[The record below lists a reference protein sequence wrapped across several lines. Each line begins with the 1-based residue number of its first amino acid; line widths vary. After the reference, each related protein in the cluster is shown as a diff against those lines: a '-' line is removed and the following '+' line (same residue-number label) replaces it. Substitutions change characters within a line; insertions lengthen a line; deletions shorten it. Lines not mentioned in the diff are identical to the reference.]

1 MTRFD
6 LTQYPRLAEL
16 LDALCDRGLS
26 DAEAD
31 ELAALVKTNAQARE
45 CYIQYLD
52 LHAQLEWNSG
62 LSPSDFSAAPAAEA
76 STSDTRASSKDG
88 GDDAADLPSAASAAE
103 WRSTMQELLLEAELA
118 TAAELVPTISPE
130 PRANAEHSGETE
142 GRRQRW
148 KTSAVV
154 AALMVVAVAGIAFWS
169 DRTEIAPNTIADNDT
184 PQPSPP
190 GPELPSTGVDTDK
203 PGSLPPELPKLD
215 WTHLKSDE
223 PQVAEKDGVSPQA
236 TPIRRAPAA
245 PDNMVAAINTH
256 IRRGWEDMQ
265 VAPSPP
271 ASDYEWVRRVYLDL
285 TGRIP
290 TASEIETF
298 VADESADRKQQLVRR
313 LIDSEL
319 FALQWSARWTNLLVG
334 RSPGEQVDRISLQRY
349 LRKTLLSGNGWDT
362 VVADLVSAEGNPHEN
377 GEANFLLAHLNNQA
391 VPATAFVA
399 RTLLGTQIHCAQ
411 CHKHPFYDVT
421 QQEFWELNSFFKQAV
436 VSRDGKPV
444 DEMMGPGEYE
454 LSDKAVGGPTYYETR
469 NGLMQVAY
477 PKFSGREVS
486 AASDIAR
493 RQELASILTSGD
505 DPLIAKAFVNRTW
518 SHLFGYGFTS
528 PVDDMG
534 PHNPP
539 THPALLDDLSRAFVA
554 SGYDVKQL
562 IEWIC
567 LSEPYRLSSQ
577 MTAGNER
584 DDPERGELPAFS
596 RMYFKPLTAEQLY
609 DSLLT
614 LQGKPD
620 QADRSWEKHVRNRE
634 DWVLQFVSSL
644 ENDEN
649 DEASH
654 FDGTITQALA
664 MMNGSLVERTVSP
677 QQNTALDRLVQ
688 ASLSDVEK
696 FERVCL
702 SVLSRQPTPSEIAL
716 FRKLTRP
723 LRDIRNP
730 REREMLL
737 ASRLEDA
744 VWAYLNSSEFIIN
757 H

>member
-1 MTRFD
+1 MNRLD
-6 LTQYPRLAEL
+6 LIQYPRLAEL
-16 LDALCDRGLS
+16 LDALFDRQLS

-31 ELAALVKTNAQARE
+31 ELAALVKSDPQARA
-45 CYIQYLD
+45 CYVQYLD
-52 LHAQLEWNSG
+52 LHAQLEWNLG
-62 LSPSDFSAAPAAEA
+62 LTSSAQSESADAVSDLAPPAIADSEEWQAA
-76 STSDTRASSKDG
+76 
-88 GDDAADLPSAASAAE
+88 
-103 WRSTMQELLLEAELA
+103 MQDLLLEAEL
-118 TAAELVPTISPE
+118 TSAAELLQTSRITPLPAETTSVNEQPQKRK
-130 PRANAEHSGETE
+130 RAWQTGSLL
-142 GRRQRW
+142 
-148 KTSAVV
+148 
-154 AALMVVAVAGIAFWS
+154 AATVLMAVAGIVFWN
-169 DRTEIAPNTIADNDT
+169 DQPQNPPTIVADNETVTEESDT
-184 PQPSPP
+184 ISSDN
-190 GPELPSTGVDTDK
+190 STAETE
-203 PGSLPPELPKLD
+203 STETLPPALPELD
-215 WTHLKSDE
+215 WTHLKPNEQTVVEQSQPSSGTKPAQSDAE
-223 PQVAEKDGVSPQA
+223 PVS
-236 TPIRRAPAA
+236 
-245 PDNMVAAINTH
+245 NVVAAINGH

-265 VAPSPP
+265 VAPSPR
-271 ASDYEWVRRVYLDL
+271 ASDYEFVRRTYLDL

-290 TASEIETF
+290 TATEIEAF
-298 VADESADRKQQLVRR
+298 VADDSADRERRLVRK
-313 LIDSEL
+313 LINSEQ

-334 RSPGEQVDRISLQRY
+334 RSPGVQVDRIALQSY
-349 LRKTLLSGNGWDT
+349 LRNTIRAGNGWNT
-362 VVADLVSAEGNPHEN
+362 VVSDLVSAEGNPREN
-377 GEANFLLAHLNNQA
+377 GAANFLLAHLNNQA

-444 DEMMGPGEYE
+444 DEMMGPGDYE
-454 LSDKAVGGPTYYETR
+454 LSDREVGGPTYFETR

-486 AASDIAR
+486 ADAGISR
-493 RQELASILTSGD
+493 REELAQILTSGD
-505 DPLIAKAFVNRTW
+505 DPLIARAFVNRTW
-518 SHLFGYGFTS
+518 AQLFGYGFTS

-539 THPALLDDLSRAFVA
+539 THPALLDQLSRAFVA

-584 DDPERGELPAFS
+584 DDPERGELPSFS

-614 LQGKPD
+614 LQGQPD
-620 QADRSWEKHVRNRE
+620 QAVRSWERHVKTRE

-649 DEASH
+649 DEANH

-677 QQNTALDRLVQ
+677 EKNAALDQLVQ
-688 ASLSDVEK
+688 ASLSDLEK

-702 SVLSRQPTPSEIAL
+702 SVLSREPTSAEVAL

-730 REREMLL
+730 REREQLL

-744 VWAYLNSSEFIIN
+744 LWAYLNSSEFIIN